1 MLVLDIRILKVR
13 DACLITKVT
22 SFFKFFYLVLTE
34 ARERKEMQACDGL
47 DVKES
52 LKFGRHVTYRCLS
65 TGLFWAI
72 KRIIFKPDAQ
82 INQNTMQCCGM
93 EVIFGCVI
101 CFPVLPEIKFFF
113 FPQIVTNLLLAV
125 VVTLY
130 THLFRCGFYV
140 QCVSLALVPFCL
152 HTWGVCVC
160 VCVHVCTCVS
170 EWVCEPH
177 ECTV

>member
-1 MLVLDIRILKVR
+1 MSNHQSDIF
-13 DACLITKVT
+13 
-22 SFFKFFYLVLTE
+22 SFFLFYLVLTE
-34 ARERKEMQACDGL
+34 ARERKKMQGCDGL

-93 EVIFGCVI
+93 EVIFGCVL

-113 FPQIVTNLLLAV
+113 FFQIVTNLLLAI

-152 HTWGVCVC
+152 HTWPEGCVYVCAC
-160 VCVHVCTCVS
+160 MCVHVCLSEYVS
-170 EWVCEPH
+170 LMSVLYKCH
-177 ECTV
+177 